1 MEQTPLWTLPVGDT
15 ELQVTP
21 YAVSVVAAIACGLL
35 LLWITSRKKLK
46 TGTVS
51 TLGVLML
58 PLGLVFARLFHV
70 AGDWYWYE
78 AAGLDSILRLWEGGY
93 GLWGAVLGCALAI
106 ILTARITGERSSA
119 LFDACAAPAAL
130 VIAVCRFVEYPF
142 SGQGIG
148 MGLDT
153 DSVFCRFPFAVVN
166 EWDEWYWAIF
176 MLEGII
182 AVIILIVLLASRR
195 TDGDKA
201 RLFLILYSAAQ
212 IICESLRRDQYLVWS
227 FVRVSQLTA
236 ALVLA
241 GLIAAALFRRHT
253 ISRKDWAD
261 LILFLLG
268 IGIVIGMEFAKD
280 KLPALPIWSCYA
292 IMAAASAMIGVVTYR
307 LVFRKPEAQQ

>member
-1 MEQTPLWTLPVGDT
+1 MEQTSLWTIQVGET
-15 ELQVTP
+15 ELMMTP
-21 YAVSVVAAIACGLL
+21 YAVCVVAAIACGLL

-46 TGTVS
+46 SGTVS

-78 AAGLDSILRLWEGGY
+78 AAGLDSIFRLWEGGY
-93 GLWGAVLGCALAI
+93 ALWGAVLGAALAI
-106 ILTARITGERSSA
+106 LIAARITGESCPA

-148 MGLDT
+148 MGLEP

-166 EWDEWYWAIF
+166 EWEEWYWAIF
-176 MLEGII
+176 MLEGVI
-182 AVIILIVLLASRR
+182 AVIILIVLLTSGR
-195 TDGDKA
+195 TGGDKA

-212 IICESLRRDQYLVWS
+212 ITCESLRRDQYLVWS
-227 FVRVSQLTA
+227 FVRVSQLAA

-241 GLIAAALFRRHT
+241 GLIAAALVRRHG
-253 ISRKDWAD
+253 ISRKDWIWI
-261 LILFLLG
+261 ILFLAC
-268 IGIVIGMEFAKD
+268 IGVVIGMEFAKD
-280 KLPALPIWSCYA
+280 KLPVLPIWSCYA
-292 IMAAASAMIGVVTYR
+292 IMAAASALMGCAAWH
-307 LVFRKPEAQQ
+307 LVLKRRIL